1 MRPTHKLKVEGAT
14 GFVRDMS
21 NGAIL
26 YTKQEEVNEARHR
39 KAQRLAKENR
49 IDKLENDVSE
59 IKEMLKVLV
68 EKNG

>member
-1 MRPTHKLKVEGAT
+1 MRPTHKLKVEGAS

-39 KAQRLAKENR
+39 KAQRLAKEDK
-49 IDKLENDVSE
+49 IQKLENDVSE

>member
-1 MRPTHKLKVEGAT
+1 MRPTHKLKVEGAS

-39 KAQRLAKENR
+39 KAQRLAKE
-49 IDKLENDVSE
+49 DKIQKKLTVTSDSFYDHFTYYLE
-59 IKEMLKVLV
+59 I
-68 EKNG
+68 